1 MAVTLQ
7 QVKAGIGNYAD
18 AELGRKAQGVTKF
31 GVYFMLPRVDKLID
45 KYYNQA
51 VNNPL
56 FADMF
61 DESGNVDI
69 DAVYDALW
77 IGRGKLRCT
86 VSASG
91 GMTLICCTT
100 TSAAR
105 CEVKKMKEHLEKL
118 CYQVNDLYADAMKWK
133 GTAFS
138 AETENERN
146 AAKKYADDL
155 FAMYKDE
162 KIYGVG
168 V

>member
-1 MAVTLQ
+1 
-7 QVKAGIGNYAD
+7 
-18 AELGRKAQGVTKF
+18 
-31 GVYFMLPRVDKLID
+31 MLPRVDKLID

-61 DESGNVDI
+61 DENGNVDI

>member
-7 QVKAGIGNYAD
+7 QVKAGVNSYVD

-69 DAVYDALW
+69 DAVYDAAKTAMDRTGQ
-77 IGRGKLRCT
+77 IEMYGFRFGR
-86 VSASG
+86 
-91 GMTLICCTT
+91 
-100 TSAAR
+100 
-105 CEVKKMKEHLEKL
+105 
-118 CYQVNDLYADAMKWK
+118 NDIDAVKWK
-133 GTAFS
+133 EIAKTAPSSTERDAANEVANVLFS
-138 AETENERN
+138 WHSKMHDSLI
-146 AAKKYADDL
+146 KKYN
-155 FAMYKDE
+155 AM
-162 KIYGVG
+162 
-168 V
+168 